1 MTPKN
6 GNTIEWR
13 IGQLE
18 KAVDSLGCK
27 VDLIMEN
34 HLAHI
39 REEMAALNSRVL
51 VLSAVNFLAIVA
63 GIIFAYIMKT

>member
-1 MTPKN
+1 MTPQN
-6 GNTIEWR
+6 NTIEWR

-18 KAVDSLGCK
+18 KAVESLGCK

-39 REEMAALNSRVL
+39 REEVAALNSRVL

-63 GIIFAYIMKT
+63 GIIFAYIMRI